1 MANGVIE
8 FGVEN
13 VEKGFEV
20 VKALLSEGY
29 EVLLTQDEFGNISI
43 GYNKVDWTDKT
54 YTLISFD
61 EIDLLHY
68 AKEKKEKE
76 NDDE

>member
-1 MANGVIE
+1 MGKGTIE

-13 VEKGFEV
+13 VLKSFEV

-29 EVLLTQDEFGNISI
+29 EVLITQDEFENIVI
-43 GYNKVDWTDKT
+43 HYNKVEWTDKT

-61 EIDLLHY
+61 EIDLLHN

>member
-1 MANGVIE
+1 MAKGTIE

-13 VEKGFEV
+13 VLKSFEV

-29 EVLLTQDEFGNISI
+29 EVLITQDEFENIVI
-43 GYNKVDWTDKT
+43 HYNKVEWTNET

-61 EIDLLHY
+61 EIDLLHN
-68 AKEKKEKE
+68 AKEKKES
-76 NDDE
+76 DE

>member
-1 MANGVIE
+1 MAKGVVE

-29 EVLLTQDEFGNISI
+29 EVLITQDEFGNIAI
-43 GYNKVDWTDKT
+43 GYNKVAWTDKT

-61 EIDLLHY
+61 EIDLLHI
-68 AKEKKEKE
+68 AKEKKEI
-76 NDDE
+76 DE

>member
-1 MANGVIE
+1 MAKGTIE

-13 VEKGFEV
+13 VLKSFEV

-29 EVLLTQDEFGNISI
+29 EVLITQDEFENIVI
-43 GYNKVDWTDKT
+43 HYNKVDWTNET

-61 EIDLLHY
+61 EIDLLHN
-68 AKEKKEKE
+68 AKEKKEIDSE
-76 NDDE
+76 